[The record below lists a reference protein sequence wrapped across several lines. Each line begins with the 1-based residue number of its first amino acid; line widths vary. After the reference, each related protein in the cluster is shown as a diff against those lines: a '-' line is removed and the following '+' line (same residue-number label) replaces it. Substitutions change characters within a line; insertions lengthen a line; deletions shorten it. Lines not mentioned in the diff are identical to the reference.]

1 MTKKTM
7 EVMMREN
14 FKALRIEIRKMILSD
29 DTMIPQFRRRPK

>member
-14 FKALRIEIRKMILSD
+14 FKALRIDLRKILSD